1 MYVVLLSYYN
11 VKNNIGEKLMTDKKK
26 VEILLTRNKQLQEE
40 NRTLKKEN
48 ELLHEKIQGEL
59 YRKTK
64 DYEKEQKKLIK
75 ELTELKAEYQ
85 ENLHRFVED
94 KAKYKKIMDEMIKNI

>member
-1 MYVVLLSYYN
+1 MY
-11 VKNNIGEKLMTDKKK
+11 MTDKKK
-26 VEILLTRNKQLQEE
+26 VEILLTCNKQLQEE

-64 DYEKEQKKLIK
+64 EYEKEQKRLIK
-75 ELTELKAEYQ
+75 ELNELKTEYQ
-85 ENLHRFVED
+85 DNLHRFIAD
-94 KAKYKKIMDEMIKNI
+94 KAKYKQFMNEMINNI

>member
-1 MYVVLLSYYN
+1 MY
-11 VKNNIGEKLMTDKKK
+11 KNIGVNYMTDKKK

-59 YRKTK
+59 YKKTK
-64 DYEKEQKKLIK
+64 DYEKEQKKLIN

-85 ENLHRFVED
+85 DNLHRFVED

>member
-1 MYVVLLSYYN
+1 
-11 VKNNIGEKLMTDKKK
+11 MTDKKK

-40 NRTLKKEN
+40 NRTLKKET

-64 DYEKEQKKLIK
+64 EYEKEQKQLIK
-75 ELTELKAEYQ
+75 ELSELKTEYQ
-85 ENLHRFVED
+85 DNLHRFIAD
-94 KAKYKKIMDEMIKNI
+94 KAKYKQIMDEMIKNI